1 MTTSAALPMNMRLD
15 VKAVEEIVTAVVPDV
30 DIVPLTM

>member
-1 MTTSAALPMNMRLD
+1 MTTSAALPINMRFD
-15 VKAVEEIVTAVVPDV
+15 EKAVEEIVTAVVPDV